1 MLSKPCVTPDHPR
14 RADAVAATGLKLD
27 ARTIVKLEEP
37 YHPKPV
43 EGTREGPGIRDAR
56 RWIERMRYVGG
67 IRDRS
72 SHDAAGHDV
81 LELTVHG
88 LGEAP
93 YPTAT
98 LVADVIQKANQ
109 SSSGGHSR
117 GGTVIMQ
124 PIATQSG
131 SWALRS
137 WIGGSTSW
145 NLSHL
150 IPLCHLTEQVRV
162 RPPQPLICAA
172 GRRDLRAINHI
183 FIQEHRSRRR
193 RA

>member
-1 MLSKPCVTPDHPR
+1 M
-14 RADAVAATGLKLD
+14 
-27 ARTIVKLEEP
+27 VKLEEP

-43 EGTREGPGIRDAR
+43 AGTREGLGLG
-56 RWIERMRYVGG
+56 MRGDGSNVCCYVGG
-67 IRDRS
+67 IRDRC

-81 LELTVHG
+81 LESTVHG
-88 LGEAP
+88 LGEVP

-109 SSSGGHSR
+109 SSSGGHSG

-124 PIATQSG
+124 PIATQSR

-172 GRRDLRAINHI
+172 EPRFEQINHI